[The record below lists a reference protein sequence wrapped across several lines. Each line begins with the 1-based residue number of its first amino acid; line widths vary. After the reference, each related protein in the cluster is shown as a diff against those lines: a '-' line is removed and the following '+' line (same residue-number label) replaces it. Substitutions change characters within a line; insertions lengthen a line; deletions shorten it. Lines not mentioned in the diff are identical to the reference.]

1 MIDYHGIRAWW
12 RGRRRPKPLRRMLTH
27 ADFNVL
33 VRGGEV
39 ERDGVTIALADIG
52 FPQMYLAVRAGWN
65 DHWAKRREV
74 GHV

>member
-1 MIDYHGIRAWW
+1 MIEYRGIRAWW
-12 RGRRRPKPLRRMLTH
+12 RRRRKPKTPLRRMLTH

-52 FPQMYLAVRAGWN
+52 LFEMNDAIQGAWKDLAN
-65 DHWAKRREV
+65 RREA
-74 GHV
+74 GP